1 MRIDRVW
8 FGKRRPKVEPPN
20 LIDVQLNS
28 YNRFLNEDLKY
39 LINSL
44 NQDKTLRES
53 GKVEVEFVDYN
64 LGESG
69 YSPMECKARNLTFTI
84 PLRLTV
90 RLINKETG
98 EIKEQELFC
107 GELPQMTKSG
117 TFIINGVER
126 VVVSQLVR
134 SPGVYFEFERTPS
147 TVRPKAMATVIPDR
161 GSWLEFEMD
170 LDEVAYVKI
179 DKKSKK
185 FPVSELLRV
194 MGDYTNDEIQELFI
208 EDIVAK
214 ADVKDEKQ
222 FNKVRGKM
230 LAETIIHPTTGQDLY
245 NSGTTLTP
253 IILDEIKRL
262 DIDDIR
268 YNDTD
273 IASFIIKTLEADQ
286 TKTREEALVDMFKHV
301 RPGERPT
308 IENAEN
314 LIHTFLRDPKR
325 NNLSEVGRFKINRK
339 LGLNLDSSLI
349 TLEDVR
355 SILHHLYQLH
365 LRNTPPDNRDHLAN
379 KRVRSVGELLSN
391 KLRIGFLRMLKIVR
405 EKIITLPDEDLTV
418 QNIINVRPVTVA
430 IGEFFGLGQ
439 LSQFMNQTNP
449 LAEITHKR
457 RLSSLGPGGLNRERA
472 GADVRD
478 VHNSHYSRICPIETP
493 EGGNVGLINSLATYS
508 VVDKYGFIQAPYL
521 KVDNSKLTNNH
532 QYMLADDEEHFKIA
546 QANADLTKDEEIEF
560 DNITRF
566 ESSFS
571 EVSPSE
577 VDYIDISPNQVFS
590 VSASL
595 IPFLE
600 HNDAKRALMGCNQQH
615 QAVPLINPEAPR
627 VGTGMEHRVVID
639 NCSVVLAKESG
650 VVSYVDG
657 GVIKI
662 ASLDSPPETHQL
674 GVINRDVLYRFL
686 GERIVGVGNIG
697 ELIDGSVARKLV
709 QHGHFRVRTIRRDKV
724 DTINLKEFV
733 SIDKNINLVGLKLAE
748 PAIDN
753 NSKTVLAKGKKI
765 TRVGLGKLFKANITK
780 VSIHIEDSVEEL
792 PVSSLVIGTK
802 KSSFLGKI
810 LLPDPNNIDVY
821 NNIDSSFLTE
831 DVLRQLLSANIDS
844 IRIVDIMSLEEN
856 DVYIFDGDLMNSSL
870 ILAEDVEEDNDLVA
884 YQGSYL
890 TIDLLKKLAEAGVDE
905 VKVSHESSYELQKFF
920 RSNQDI
926 CINQR
931 ALVRKG
937 DFVSAGDVIIDGQAC
952 DRGDLAIGQNVLVA
966 YMPWRGYNY
975 QDALIINERLVY
987 DDVYTSIHIKEYRHQ
1002 VRDTKVGPEE
1012 LTREIPNVS
1021 EELLKNLD
1029 EEGIIQVGTEVGP
1042 GDILVGKVTPK
1053 AESEFTPEMKLWRA
1067 MFDRKGQDVRD
1078 SSKRVDPGENGI
1090 VIKTQLFKREK
1101 SDELP
1106 VGVNM
1111 QAKVYVAQKRK
1122 IQVGDKMSGRHGNKG
1137 VISKIL
1143 PRYDMPYMEDGTP
1156 IDLIM
1161 SPLGVHA
1168 RMNIGQIFEINLGF
1182 AAKRLGVYFATPVFF
1197 GASGNDVAE
1206 TLEKAGLPH
1215 DGKMTL
1221 YDGYTGER
1229 FHQKVTVGYAYVL
1242 KLDHLVEDKIHAR
1255 STGPYALITQQ
1266 PLGGKAQFGGQRLG
1280 EMEVWALQAY
1290 GASHTLRE
1298 MLTLKSDDTEGR
1310 IKAYESIC
1318 RGKPIPESGTPES
1331 FRVIQRELKG
1341 ICIDLHH
1348 IDAKELSRL
1357 EEPEMKI
1364 QLSKDS
1370 GDESEVPT
1378 PDTLGLEE
1386 ELEIIMESNK

>member
-28 YNRFLNEDLKY
+28 YNRFLNDDLKV
-39 LINSL
+39 LISSL

-53 GKVEVEFVDYN
+53 GKVEVEFVDYS
-64 LGESG
+64 LGESS
-69 YSPMECKARNLTFTI
+69 YTLMECKARNLTYTI

-147 TVRPKAMATVIPDR
+147 TVRPKSIATVIPDR

-170 LDEVAYVKI
+170 IDEIAYVKI

-194 MGDYTNDEIQELFI
+194 MGDYTNDEIKELFI

-214 ADVKDEKQ
+214 GKVKDEKQ
-222 FNKVRGKM
+222 FNKMLGKV

-245 NSGTTLTP
+245 FYGTTLTP
-253 IILDEIKRL
+253 LILDEINRL
-262 DIDDIR
+262 DIDEIK

-273 IASFIIKTLEADQ
+273 IASFIIETLEADQ
-286 TKTREEALVDMFKHV
+286 TKTREEALVDIFKHV

-339 LGLNLDSSLI
+339 LGLNLDSNLI

-355 SILHHLYQLH
+355 AILHHLYQLN
-365 LRNTPPDNRDHLAN
+365 LGNMPPDNRDHLAN

-418 QNIINVRPVTVA
+418 QNIINVRPVTVS

-478 VHNSHYSRICPIETP
+478 VHNTHYSRICPIETP
-493 EGGNVGLINSLATYS
+493 EGGNVGLINSLATYAH
-508 VVDKYGFIQAPYL
+508 VDKYGFIEAPYIEVNN
-521 KVDNSKLTNNH
+521 KKLTNKH
-532 QYMLADDEEHFKIA
+532 EYMLADDEEKYKIA
-546 QANADLTKDEEIEF
+546 QANVDLTKDEEIQF

-571 EVSPSE
+571 EVTPSE

-657 GVIKI
+657 GIIKI

-674 GVINRDVLYRFL
+674 GSINRDILYRFL
-686 GERIVGVGNIG
+686 GEKIDGVGNIG
-697 ELIDGSVARKLV
+697 DLIDGSVARKLV
-709 QHGHFRVRTIRRDKV
+709 QHGHFRVRTIKRDEV
-724 DTINLKEFV
+724 DTVNLNEFV
-733 SIDKNINLVGLKLAE
+733 SIDKNINLVSLKLAE
-748 PAIDN
+748 PAIDK
-753 NSKTVLAKGKKI
+753 NSKTVIAKGKKI
-765 TRVGLGKLFKANITK
+765 TKVGLGKLFKANITK
-780 VSIHIEDSVEEL
+780 VSVQIEDNVEEL
-792 PVSSLVIGTK
+792 PVSSLVIGAK

-810 LLPDPNNIDVY
+810 LLPDPSNIKLY

-831 DVLRQLLSANIDS
+831 DVLRQLLSAEIS
-844 IRIVDIMSLEEN
+844 TIRIVDIMSLEEN
-856 DVYIFDGDLMNSSL
+856 DVYIFDGKLMNSSL
-870 ILAEDVEEDNDLVA
+870 ILAENVEENDDLVA

-890 TIDLLKKLAEAGVDE
+890 TTDLLKKLAGVGVDE

-975 QDALIINERLVY
+975 QDALVINERLVY

-1021 EELLKNLD
+1021 EELLRNLD
-1029 EEGIIQVGTEVGP
+1029 EDGIIRVGTEVGP

-1143 PRYDMPYMEDGTP
+1143 SRYDMPYMEDGTP

-1206 TLEKAGLPH
+1206 TLEKAGLPA

-1221 YDGYTGER
+1221 YDGYTGEP

-1348 IDAKELSRL
+1348 IDTNELNRL
-1357 EEPEMKI
+1357 EKPDIKI
-1364 QLSKDS
+1364 EIAKDRE
-1370 GDESEVPT
+1370 GDSAESAT
-1378 PDTLGLEE
+1378 DALGLEE
-1386 ELEIIMESNK
+1386 ELEIIMEKYK